1 MVVHLYKL
9 TASLCR
15 REAFFENGE
24 ILMNKK
30 TIIRTFE
37 KIALYMELLGENH
50 FKVGAFRKAANVLEM
65 DSRSLAEMDDILT
78 LKGIGK
84 GTGAVI
90 TDLIEKGVSDL
101 LVELEE
107 TVPKGLIPLLKIPGL
122 GGKKIA
128 KLYETIGVD
137 SVDSLREACLAGKVS
152 KIAGFGKK
160 TEDNLLAEIKVLG
173 TKLGKIPI
181 WQMEQV
187 VSLVETELQTIPEI
201 SRFSVAGSY
210 RRSEEE
216 SSDVDFIIVTTEPA
230 IVRKKLIENL
240 PITGI
245 IAAGDAKLSITLDWE
260 EAIDADF
267 RFVTEKQF
275 ATAIHHFTGSKNHN
289 IRMRQIA
296 KSKGLKISEYGVEN
310 EAGDVE
316 TFTSEEAFFA
326 HFDLP
331 FIPPALRMDG
341 SEIERTDEISGL
353 LTLEDIRSDL
363 HMHTTWSDGG
373 YSIREMVEA
382 CRSKGYSHMVITDH
396 SQYLKVA
403 NGLTTERLH
412 EQIAEIRKLN
422 EEYTDIEIFCG
433 TEMDILPDATLD
445 FDDDLLKELD
455 FVIASIHSSFSQSQE
470 QIMERLHIAMKN
482 PYVDMIAHPTGRL
495 IGGREGYNPDIPK
508 LIEWAKE
515 YGKVLELNASP
526 HRLDL
531 SKENLK
537 MAQDAGVN
545 IAINTDAHA
554 IDQLRFMELGVYYSQ
569 KAWLKKENVINTW
582 SLDKFIR
589 EIVQK

>member
-1 MVVHLYKL
+1 MVVYLYKL

-128 KLYETIGVD
+128 KLHEAIGID
-137 SVDSLREACLAGKVS
+137 SIDSLREACLAGKVS
-152 KIAGFGKK
+152 EIAGFGKK
-160 TEDNLLAEIKVLG
+160 TEENILAEIDVLG

-187 VSLVETELQTIPEI
+187 VSFVENELQKIPQI
-201 SRFSVAGSY
+201 SRYSVAGSY

-216 SSDVDFIIVTTEPA
+216 SSDVDFIIVTQEPA
-230 IVRKKLIENL
+230 IVREKIIENL
-240 PITGI
+240 PISGI
-245 IAAGDAKLSITLDWE
+245 VAAGDAKLSITVDWE

-267 RFVTEKQF
+267 RFVTEPQF
-275 ATAIHHFTGSKNHN
+275 ASAIHHFTGSKNHN

-310 EAGDVE
+310 DAGVIQ
-316 TFTSEEAFFA
+316 TFSSEEAFFA

-341 SEIERTDEISGL
+341 SEIERTDEIAGL

-382 CRSKGYSHMVITDH
+382 CRAKGYSHMVITDH

-403 NGLTTERLH
+403 NGLTPKRLR
-412 EQIAEIRKLN
+412 EQIAEIRRLN
-422 EEYTDIEIFCG
+422 EEYSDIEIFCG

-445 FDDDLLKELD
+445 FDDDLLKEVD

-470 QIMERLHIAMKN
+470 QIMERLHAAISN
-482 PYVDMIAHPTGRL
+482 PYVHMIAHPTGRL
-495 IGGREGYNPDIPK
+495 IGGREGYNPDIPQ
-508 LIEWAKE
+508 LIQWAKE
-515 YGKVLELNASP
+515 YGKILELNASP

-531 SKENLK
+531 NKENLK
-537 MAQDAGVN
+537 MAQDAGVK

-554 IDQLRFMELGVYYSQ
+554 IDQLRFMDLGVNYSQ